1 MQLMHIT
8 QLIALY
14 ITVKGLEN
22 FQYARQYRLNI
33 LNESKASE
41 QNVKAFKLQCEEDVS
56 LYKTRTIKKMIAA
69 HGGFFNHLV
78 QFEDW
83 NGAMKFLEK
92 NRQEVINL
100 IMEEW
105 ND

>member
-1 MQLMHIT
+1 
-8 QLIALY
+8 
-14 ITVKGLEN
+14 
-22 FQYARQYRLNI
+22 
-33 LNESKASE
+33 
-41 QNVKAFKLQCEEDVS
+41 
-56 LYKTRTIKKMIAA
+56 MIAA